1 VLSSYNRK
9 KGRRERRLRGKLSL
23 TLLKPSNYIEEL
35 KPRRKGKK
43 IYEATLLHSHLP
55 SVFSTPCT
63 KEFSFMFQVAEFFP
77 FSTQIDDHLIS

>member
-1 VLSSYNRK
+1 VLSSYKRK

-43 IYEATLLHSHLP
+43 IYEATLLHSHLLELMRMKKIHAANA
-55 SVFSTPCT
+55 C
-63 KEFSFMFQVAEFFP
+63 KVASSSAASE
-77 FSTQIDDHLIS
+77 TGDLL

>member
-1 VLSSYNRK
+1 VLSSYKRK

-43 IYEATLLHSHLP
+43 IYEATLLHSHLLELMRMKKIHAANACK
-55 SVFSTPCT
+55 VTHVKFSAS
-63 KEFSFMFQVAEFFP
+63 KGVVSLY
-77 FSTQIDDHLIS
+77 I